1 MKQTPRKYITNTTR
15 PLIDY
20 QKYGGIYNPLLYP
33 IIAID
38 MGVIIAVTIWHKIQS
53 LKANR
58 RDIHWMLNTIL
69 IEQKVQYKNPD
80 RPNHDKE
87 RAKETIRETIRIADE
102 LNIQSQQIENAREL
116 IDNE

>member
-1 MKQTPRKYITNTTR
+1 M
-15 PLIDY
+15 DY

-38 MGVIIAVTIWHKIQS
+38 MGVIIATIVWHKIQS

-58 RDIHWMLNTIL
+58 RDIHWMFNTIL
-69 IEQKVQYKNPD
+69 IEQKIQYKNPD
-80 RPNHDKE
+80 HPKHNKKQAE
-87 RAKETIRETIRIADE
+87 NTIETTIRIADE